1 MSLNNG
7 KIQTS
12 EIKRYQSEDVSIE
25 GTNGDIVGKKT
36 RLNGK
41 QGRLKKHEQ
50 KRECLAFLDLICI
63 YSDTMRIV
71 LSYFVFLSCDNFLVR
86 YSSFINN

>member
-41 QGRLKKHEQ
+41 QGRLKKEGPHSKE
-50 KRECLAFLDLICI
+50 IG
-63 YSDTMRIV
+63 
-71 LSYFVFLSCDNFLVR
+71 
-86 YSSFINN
+86 YSSCKIFIIYQ